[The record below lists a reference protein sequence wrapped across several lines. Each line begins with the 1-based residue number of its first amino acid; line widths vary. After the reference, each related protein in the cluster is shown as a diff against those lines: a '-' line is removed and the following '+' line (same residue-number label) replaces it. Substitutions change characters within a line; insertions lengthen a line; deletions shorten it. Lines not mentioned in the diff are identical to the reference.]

1 MSKRKPPQ
9 GKKINPQFWVFCEG
23 ETEEA
28 YVEHLRGKYRI
39 PISIVP
45 KVAGSSI
52 SEAFIK
58 KSKRGK
64 PVDPK
69 DRDFL
74 MYDADVPELMNKL
87 RAVPNTTLFL
97 SNPCIELWFL
107 LHYKGQQ
114 AALTAS
120 DCIRELSNRNHNS
133 YRKGFIDQKL
143 RTKLV
148 ENCKT
153 ACERAKK
160 LPEAR
165 NPSSNIYSFIEILEV
180 QKSEK

>member
-1 MSKRKPPQ
+1 MRRRNPPK

-23 ETEEA
+23 KTEEA
-28 YVEHLRGKYRI
+28 YVGHLRSKYRI
-39 PISIVP
+39 PISIVSR
-45 KVAGSSI
+45 VAGSSI

-58 KSKRGK
+58 RSKLGK
-64 PVDPK
+64 PADPK

-74 MYDADVPELMNKL
+74 MYDADVPELTNRL
-87 RAVPNTTLFL
+87 LAVPNTTLFL

-107 LHYKGQQ
+107 LHYKNQQ
-114 AALTAS
+114 AALTEA
-120 DCIRELSNRNHNS
+120 DCIRELSNRNRNN
-133 YRKGFIDQKL
+133 YRKGIVDEKL
-143 RTKLV
+143 EAKLV

-160 LPEAR
+160 LPDAR
-165 NPSSNIYSFIEILEV
+165 NPSSNIYSFIEILEG